1 MTLGQRIYTLRTGRG
16 MSQEDLA
23 DALGVSRQS
32 VSKWE
37 TDGSVPDLDKLV
49 RLCEVFKVSLDAL
62 VRGKE
67 AEPEAAGHTGTPQPE
82 GSAERTG
89 TRPPESE
96 AGSDGT
102 QPAGCG
108 TFSVNR
114 QSAESDGPGGAAQPA
129 RSGMEPRITAAIVLL
144 CMAFLVVL
152 VCTPFFGAL
161 TGLIFCTIFL
171 FPGLTC
177 LIFRRHTGLWCAW
190 SVLLAVYTYLRLATG
205 ITWSVVFMTPWFT
218 REMNYLRLVIAWTE
232 FLWLALMIVLTA
244 RSLGKIPGKPTRQ
257 ALVWLIVCWAIY
269 VVLRIPFRL
278 PELPRWSYGLVFTLY
293 ALLEWARVAA
303 LTAALVRTVR
313 YVRGR
318 RRQRAQ

>member
-49 RLCEVFKVSLDAL
+49 RLCDVFAVSLDSL
-62 VRGKE
+62 VRGE
-67 AEPEAAGHTGTPQPE
+67 APAAADHTGAPPE
-82 GSAERTG
+82 EG
-89 TRPPESE
+89 TEGAGPPPESE
-96 AGSDGT
+96 AGGGASGETPRSPASDGL
-102 QPAGCG
+102 GG
-108 TFSVNR
+108 T
-114 QSAESDGPGGAAQPA
+114 AQPVRA
-129 RSGMEPRITAAIVLL
+129 GIELRITAAIVLL

-152 VCTPFFGAL
+152 VCTPLFGLL
-161 TGLIFCTIFL
+161 TGLIFCTAFL
-171 FPGLTC
+171 LPGLTC

-205 ITWSVVFMTPWFT
+205 ITWSVVLMTPWFT
-218 REMNYLRLVIAWTE
+218 WEMNYFRLVIGWLE

-244 RSLGKIPGKPTRQ
+244 RSLGKIPTEPTRR
-257 ALVWLIVCWAIY
+257 ALVWLIVSWAIY
-269 VVLRIPFRL
+269 VALRIPFRL

-313 YVRGR
+313 YVRDR
-318 RRQRAQ
+318 RTQRAR